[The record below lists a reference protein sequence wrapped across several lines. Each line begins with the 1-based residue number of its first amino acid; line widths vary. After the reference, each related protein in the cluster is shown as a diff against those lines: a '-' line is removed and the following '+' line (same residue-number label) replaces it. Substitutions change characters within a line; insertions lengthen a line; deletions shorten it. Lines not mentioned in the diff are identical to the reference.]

1 MDSHPL
7 RRHAIILRM
16 ARARAELRLPR
27 PPFERAKK

>member
-16 ARARAELRLPR
+16 ASGRAEPRLPE